1 MKYYFCLVDGDDAKS
16 GLNIGRKYAYE
27 KRSKWVE
34 GAEDLPLYLTA
45 GYMKGTDFV
54 SYKGKAYFIMKTYID
69 LDEDFV
75 LLVCK
80 ESEMGCDKPDEVEEN
95 NTENNEVE
103 KPEDTTD
110 SVEVETPAE
119 ESEEINS

>member
-1 MKYYFCLVDGDDAKS
+1 MTYYFCLVDGDDSKS

-27 KRSKWVE
+27 KRSEWVK
-34 GAEDLPLYLTA
+34 GADDLPLYLTA

-54 SYKGKAYFIMKTYID
+54 TCKGKAYYIMKTYID

-80 ESEMGCDKPDEVEEN
+80 ESEMGCDKPDEVEEK
-95 NTENNEVE
+95 TTVSM
-103 KPEDTTD
+103 ED
-110 SVEVETPAE
+110 ETPTE

>member
-1 MKYYFCLVDGDDAKS
+1 MKYYFCLVDGIKAKS

-27 KRSKWVE
+27 NRNTWVE

-54 SYKGKAYFIMKTYID
+54 TYQGKAYYIMKTYID

-80 ESEMGCDKPDEVEEN
+80 ESIMGCDKADEVEEN
-95 NTENNEVE
+95 SVEEN
-103 KPEDTTD
+103 PEDT
-110 SVEVETPAE
+110 AE
-119 ESEEINS
+119 KADTEEPTKEAE